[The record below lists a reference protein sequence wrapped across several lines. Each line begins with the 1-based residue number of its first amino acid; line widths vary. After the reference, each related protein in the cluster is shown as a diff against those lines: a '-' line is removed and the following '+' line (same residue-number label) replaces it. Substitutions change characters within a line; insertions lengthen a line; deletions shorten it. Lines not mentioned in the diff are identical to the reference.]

1 MNIFKLLH
9 TNTQLDL
16 QPKEVP
22 GPSEHQFSGSKLLVD
37 ARGQRK
43 MARLVELVKENNSNR
58 EERL

>member
-1 MNIFKLLH
+1 MNIFKLLL

-43 MARLVELVKENNSNR
+43 MARLVELVKENNCN
-58 EERL
+58 